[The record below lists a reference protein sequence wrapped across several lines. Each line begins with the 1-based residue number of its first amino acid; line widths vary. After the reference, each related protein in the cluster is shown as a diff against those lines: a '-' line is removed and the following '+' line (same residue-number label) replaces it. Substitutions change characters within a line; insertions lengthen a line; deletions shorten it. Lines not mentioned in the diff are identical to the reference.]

1 MNTMI
6 DKAAIGRR
14 PASIEYSRRPDG
26 FRVTGVWA
34 NEAGF
39 SAVETTVIL
48 IAFVTLSAIFAYAV
62 LTTGVLASEQ
72 SRGAIVSG
80 LREASATMNI
90 RGAAVGEAND
100 TTTALERISFQVQ
113 VIARGTDGV
122 YLAKE
127 RTIISYLDVDQI
139 VRFDTDD
146 WTATW
151 LTGFG
156 PLVNPGELVEIGID
170 LSRLDPPLGPSK
182 KFKITVGPDQ
192 GATLSIE
199 RSTPAELDEFVD
211 LP

>member
-1 MNTMI
+1 MRSGWMRGSI
-6 DKAAIGRR
+6 FWVLLVWGR
-14 PASIEYSRRPDG
+14 
-26 FRVTGVWA
+26 FRVSKTIIP
-34 NEAGF
+34 EAQEHF
-39 SAVETTVIL
+39 LTPSARRYIHL
-48 IAFVTLSAIFAYAV
+48 FGGLG
-62 LTTGVLASEQ
+62 LTTGVLTSEQ

-100 TTTALERISFQVQ
+100 TNTALERISFQVQ

-127 RTIISYLDVDQI
+127 CTIISYLDVDQI

-170 LSRLDPPLGPSK
+170 LGPLDPPLGPSK

>member
-1 MNTMI
+1 M
-6 DKAAIGRR
+6 
-14 PASIEYSRRPDG
+14 
-26 FRVTGVWA
+26 
-34 NEAGF
+34 
-39 SAVETTVIL
+39 
-48 IAFVTLSAIFAYAV
+48 
-62 LTTGVLASEQ
+62 
-72 SRGAIVSG
+72 SG

-100 TTTALERISFQVQ
+100 TNTALERISFQVQ

-170 LSRLDPPLGPSK
+170 LGPLDPPLGPSK